1 MTTERLWEI
10 VAGERNGILATIRED
25 GAPQLSNIYYLAN
38 PSTQL
43 VRFSTT
49 TNRVK
54 GRNLLRDAR
63 ASLHVPG
70 RDFFNF
76 AVVAGPTSLA
86 VAQEPGDD
94 AVEKLFEIHLALGA
108 ASERDGFGEDMLANH
123 RMAVE
128 LRVEHIYGQILDR

>member
-108 ASERDGFGEDMLANH
+108 ASEPR
-123 RMAVE
+123 R
-128 LRVEHIYGQILDR
+128 LR

>member
-1 MTTERLWEI
+1 MTTERFWEI
-10 VAGERNGILATIRED
+10 VAGERKGILATIGED

-49 TNRVK
+49 TNRIK
-54 GRNLLRDAR
+54 GRNLFRDPR

-94 AVEKLFEIHLALGA
+94 AVDKLFEIHVALGA
-108 ASERDGFGEDMLANH
+108 ASERDCFGEDMLANH

-128 LRVEHIYGQILDR
+128 LHVEHIYGQILDR